1 MSSEK
6 SISAQTLKRLPMYLE
21 YLKGEKKRGETTAS
35 ARSVAEA
42 LNLGEVQVRKDLA
55 QVSDGGKPKV
65 GYVINELIAD
75 INEFLGYNN
84 TRDAVL
90 VGAGKLGQALMS
102 YDGFRTYGLNII
114 AAFDTDPEKV
124 TGNAKTADDK
134 QLRVAGKSVMPI
146 EKLSP
151 FVRRMNVRIGII
163 TVPASAAQEV
173 CDLLV
178 SCGVLAIW
186 NFAPAHVTAPE
197 GILVKSENMASSL
210 ALLSKHLE
218 AIERGE

>member
-1 MSSEK
+1 MSSDK
-6 SISAQTLKRLPMYLE
+6 TISVQTLKRLPRYLE
-21 YLKGEKKRGETTAS
+21 YLKAAKSRGETNAS

-42 LNLGEVQVRKDLA
+42 LGLGEVQVRKDLA

-65 GYVINELIAD
+65 GYVITELIAD

-84 TRDAVL
+84 TRDAVI

-102 YDGFRTYGLNII
+102 YDGFKTYGLNII
-114 AAFDTDPEKV
+114 AAFDIDPARALGAEQTKGDV
-124 TGNAKTADDK
+124 
-134 QLRVAGKSVMPI
+134 RIAGKSVLPM
-146 EKLSP
+146 EKLPS
-151 FVRRMNVRIGII
+151 FIRRMKIQIGII
-163 TVPASAAQEV
+163 TVPAPAAQEV

-178 SCGVLAIW
+178 SCGVMAIW
-186 NFAPAHVTAPE
+186 NFAPVHISAPE

-218 AIERGE
+218 AHEREK